1 MSCHEVIFRPCIWIY
16 KSADL
21 VYGYIKHC
29 LNMQNTVLHYK
40 VYCCRVKFEIESE
53 IRGEIEMLLK
63 IV

>member
-1 MSCHEVIFRPCIWIY
+1 
-16 KSADL
+16 
-21 VYGYIKHC
+21 
-29 LNMQNTVLHYK
+29 MQNTVLHYK